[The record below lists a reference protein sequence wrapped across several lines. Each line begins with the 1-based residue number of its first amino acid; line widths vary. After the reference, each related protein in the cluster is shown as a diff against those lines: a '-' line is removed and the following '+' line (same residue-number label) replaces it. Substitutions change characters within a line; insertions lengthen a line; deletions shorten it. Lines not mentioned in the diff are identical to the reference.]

1 MLQRPSQRS
10 LWSSLLLSAAVIAAA
25 WNPRPLFAQD
35 AAPAAAPA
43 ADATPPAPAADTGAA
58 ASQPGDTSVAPGGS
72 LQQYADDFLHY
83 SLVNNVDLAKANAQA
98 LLNAN
103 PAPQDLLA
111 AFEAAANGRNPRE
124 IMLRNEKRDEL
135 RDVSAQ
141 LLDRLEAGYRA
152 VARDP
157 VRIRAEVDR
166 LATSPRA
173 YNNARDRLV
182 AAGPYSVPIFIEY
195 LQNSSKKD
203 LQPYILRV
211 MTDIGRPVLQPLLEA
226 LDTKD
231 NALKLTLVDVIGQ
244 IGYPQALPKLR
255 LLQADP
261 STDAQVKSAVSD
273 AIHRID
279 RTGAAERASPAD
291 LFLVAGQNYYS
302 HKASYQPLFPDEKT
316 NSVWTFDN
324 GLNNVTP
331 IDVPTPI
338 WDSVMAMRCA
348 ESALKIESND
358 GPAISL
364 WLAASLR
371 KAINLPAGAADPTI
385 QEGKPKA
392 SFYALAAG
400 PIYVNPVLAQALA
413 DRDSALALKAIDAL
427 EATGGTQG
435 LVSGGN
441 APLIQALNYSD
452 RAVRFRAAFALARA
466 NPANDFPSDF
476 RVVPTLAE
484 ALGAQAPATVIVVS
498 SDEDARNKLADA
510 LRSGEPA
517 MTVFSA
523 GTFPQALQQARGS
536 AGISAVVVPATAD
549 MAPINAARQQDMRL
563 SHAAVIVLATPDQ
576 ALQQREANTQAT
588 VVDANASP
596 DDIRAAIVKA
606 EGGGNQGGETA
617 VNPDQAKN
625 DTTTAIDLLNTL
637 AEDHKS
643 IYKVTDAL
651 PALIAALKDKNPAVA
666 SGAATV
672 IGHLNSS
679 DGQQALAAA
688 ALSPDTD
695 PSLRA
700 PFFVALAESAKRTGN
715 ALDSAAVNNLIKEVS
730 SETDLPT
737 KNAAATALGAL
748 NVPSNQASA
757 LILQQIK

>member
-1 MLQRPSQRS
+1 MLQRSSQRS
-10 LWSSLLLSAAVIAAA
+10 LWSGLLLSAAVLAATA
-25 WNPRPLFAQD
+25 LPIPLFAQD
-35 AAPAAAPA
+35 AAPPA
-43 ADATPPAPAADTGAA
+43 ADATPPAAAPAPDAAA
-58 ASQPGDTSVAPGGS
+58 ASQPGEAVAPGRP
-72 LQQYADDFLHY
+72 LEQYADDFLHY

-98 LLNAN
+98 ILNAN

-111 AFEAAANGRNPRE
+111 AFESVANGRDPRQ

-157 VRIRAEVDR
+157 KRIRDEVDR

-173 YNNARDRLV
+173 YNNARDRLI

-195 LQNSSKKD
+195 LQNSSKKN

-211 MTDIGRPVLQPLLEA
+211 MTDIGRPVLQPLLQA

-231 NALKLTLVDVIGQ
+231 NALKLVLVDVIGQ

-279 RTGAAERASPAD
+279 RTGAAEHASPAD

-316 NSVWTFDN
+316 NSVWTFDD
-324 GLNNVTP
+324 GLNNVVP

-371 KAINLPAGAADPTI
+371 KSINLPPGATDPTI
-385 QEGKPKA
+385 QPGKPDA

-413 DRDSALALKAIDAL
+413 DQDAALALKAIDAL

-435 LVSGGN
+435 LVSGAN

-466 NPANDFPSDF
+466 NPANPFPSSF

-484 ALGAQAPATVIVVS
+484 ALGAQSPATVLVVS
-498 SDEDARNKLADA
+498 PDEDARNKLADA

-517 MTVFSA
+517 MTVFSG
-523 GTFPQALQQARGS
+523 GTFPQALEQARGS
-536 AGISAVVVPATAD
+536 AGVTAVVIPATGD
-549 MAPINAARQQDMRL
+549 MGALNAARQQDQRL

-576 ALQQREANTQAT
+576 AVQQREANTHAT
-588 VVDANASP
+588 IIDANASP
-596 DDIRAAIVKA
+596 DAVRSAITQA
-606 EGGGNQGGETA
+606 EGGEQNGA
-617 VNPDQAKN
+617 ALNPDQAKN
-625 DTTTAIDLLNTL
+625 FTTTAIDLLNTL

-643 IYKVTDAL
+643 IYNVADAL
-651 PALIAALKDKNPAVA
+651 PALTAALKDKNPAVA

-688 ALSPDTD
+688 ALSPDLDT
-695 PSLRA
+695 SLRA
-700 PFFVALAESAKRTGN
+700 PFFIALAESAKRTGN

-730 SETDLPT
+730 TETDLPT

-757 LILQQIK
+757 LILQQVK